1 MSDEGRPGLVTEE
14 KVAAPPSPLPRPR
27 SSPWPVATWLF
38 ALASALVLG
47 VGVYGE
53 VLAPSLVLDL
63 VSFWP
68 GLTLA
73 LLLAAALWPFR
84 RRGPARLAAIL
95 PLLVLTWLWGGV
107 ALHLAQWE
115 LLPSAA
121 ADLEGPPGEGVE
133 VARLSLEQS
142 GRLSLLAADGPL
154 YTVRLVRRGGP
165 VGIPEAVERL
175 EDGEATV
182 SVVGISG
189 GQWFRSSGWAAGLAP
204 GPAWDL
210 ELRAATLDIDLRGL
224 DLTRLEAEGSGVI
237 RLPAVEAE
245 VPIVVAGELV
255 VEVPAEAR
263 VVVAGTAQVPEGWEV
278 TDTGWRS
285 PGREPGYAITVIDG
299 SQVEI
304 RET

>member
-1 MSDEGRPGLVTEE
+1 MSDEGRAGVMTEE
-14 KVAAPPSPLPRPR
+14 LESVPPSPLPRPR
-27 SSPWPVATWLF
+27 PSPWPVAAWLLV
-38 ALASALVLG
+38 LASALVLG
-47 VGVYGE
+47 VGIYGE

-63 VSFWP
+63 MSLWP

-73 LLLAAALWPFR
+73 LLLAGALWPFR

-121 ADLEGPPGEGVE
+121 ADVEGPPGEGTE
-133 VARLSLEQS
+133 TARLSLEQS
-142 GRLSLLAADGPL
+142 GRLSLSATDGLL
-154 YTVRLVRRGGP
+154 YMVRMVRRGGP

-175 EDGEATV
+175 EGGQATV
-182 SVVGISG
+182 SVVEISG
-189 GQWFRSSGWAAGLAP
+189 GQWFRSSGWVAELAL

-210 ELRAATLDIDLRGL
+210 DLQAAILDVDLRGL
-224 DLTRLEAEGSGVI
+224 RLTRLEAEGRGVI

-245 VPIVVAGELV
+245 VPMVVAGDLV
-255 VEVPAEAR
+255 IEVPAEAR
-263 VVVAGTAQVPEGWEV
+263 VVVVGTAQVPEGWEV

-285 PGREPGYAITVIDG
+285 PGREPGYVITVADG

>member
-14 KVAAPPSPLPRPR
+14 KESLPPSPLPRPR
-27 SSPWPVATWLF
+27 SSPWPVAAWLF
-38 ALASALVLG
+38 VLASALVLG

-63 VSFWP
+63 LSFWP

-73 LLLAAALWPFR
+73 LLLAGALWPFG

-121 ADLEGPPGEGVE
+121 ADVEGPLGEGTE
-133 VARLSLEQS
+133 TARLSLEQS
-142 GRLSLLAADGPL
+142 GRLSLTATDGPL
-154 YTVRLVRRGGP
+154 YEVGVVRRGGP

-175 EDGEATV
+175 EGGEASV
-182 SVVGISG
+182 SVVEISG
-189 GQWFRSSGWAAGLAP
+189 GQWFRSSGWVAGLAP

-210 ELRAATLDIDLRGL
+210 ELRAAILDVDLRGL
-224 DLTRLEAEGSGVI
+224 RLTRLDAQGRGVI
-237 RLPAVEAE
+237 RLPPVEAE
-245 VPIVVAGELV
+245 VPMVVAGELV
-255 VEVPAEAR
+255 IEVPAEAR
-263 VVVAGTAQVPEGWEV
+263 VVVTGTAQVPEGWEV
-278 TDTGWRS
+278 TDIGWRS
-285 PGREPGYAITVIDG
+285 PGRDPGYVITVSDG
-299 SQVEI
+299 SQVEM